1 MSRAYAADLAFA
13 RSNEEGREGKKWI
26 GVDWKFIRG
35 EWWNGTDKGTFFFHV
50 GIGRIEEV
58 VRN

>member
-35 EWWNGTDKGTFFFHV
+35 EWWNSTDKGK
-50 GIGRIEEV
+50 RK
-58 VRN
+58 